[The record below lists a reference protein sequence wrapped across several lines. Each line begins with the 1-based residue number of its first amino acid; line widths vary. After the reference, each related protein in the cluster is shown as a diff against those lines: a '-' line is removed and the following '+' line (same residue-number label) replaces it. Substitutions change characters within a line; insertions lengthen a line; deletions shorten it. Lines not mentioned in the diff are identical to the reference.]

1 MCNLI
6 AGRCIEPFT
15 SAADCQPSG
24 PKFVKNSK
32 RLMEE
37 AKRAE
42 KLLPLSRSRRIEALG
57 VKTAMHPSVVLQS
70 LSQEHVLSVS
80 GNDDVSDDHA
90 TNVDRDTPNK
100 TVAIASAG
108 SKKIVQASKK
118 APVHALG
125 EKKEIKRQVRK
136 SEESP
141 VAKKNYSDKNG
152 SVDVVESLS
161 DVEPECDSET
171 MKIVTKTESKKR
183 VEASDKTSTKAHG
196 KQNKQ
201 KKEMKR
207 QLKNTKNGS
216 VDVVESLSNVEPGC
230 DSETMKIVVTNT
242 ESKKRVEA
250 SDKTLTKAHGKLKN
264 TEEKQSVVDD
274 DRVRSVKPESDSEM
288 KTMGTTNTKNRKA
301 FWSVTESGKGRKGAE
316 TEGMEYLKGAA
327 ASNVFPASLTKAENR
342 KRKVSSSDEYADPEV
357 SEHGSHP
364 DVDGTANPDVSLAFR
379 QTSDIIS
386 PTKFQKMQQSCSGQ
400 SQVDGVDETSMNV
413 TPDGTGPRVVPQ
425 QVMGSARVTRGV
437 SQRGRPV
444 SRRLH
449 SNVGN
454 RVNPAAGSQALVS
467 DGDGF
472 PLVRGRGRG
481 RRGSGVV
488 GLTSVHQGR
497 GVAAGPYGARGA
509 ALGRGVQQR
518 GMPIRGRGRVAGG
531 PLHGY
536 PEETVMRNSFG
547 LGDSQMNA
555 FGHLPHTVMID
566 ASDANDSQVLK
577 PALSCASARSGEC
590 FNMLLCSL

>member
-161 DVEPECDSET
+161 DVEPE
-171 MKIVTKTESKKR
+171 
-183 VEASDKTSTKAHG
+183 
-196 KQNKQ
+196 
-201 KKEMKR
+201 
-207 QLKNTKNGS
+207 
-216 VDVVESLSNVEPGC
+216 C

-555 FGHLPHTVMID
+555 FGYLPHTVMID